1 MLDLLVI
8 GAGLAGLSAALTAAE
23 AGLSVRVIAKGM
35 GALHWSAG
43 TVDVLGYLPQTDA
56 PAERPLAQM
65 SELEP
70 AHPYALC
77 GAENVRAALAWFQS
91 IVAEQGLPY
100 VAAED
105 EANTWLPSPAGAKRP
120 AYLVPAAQTAG
131 TLDRRDPMLI
141 VGLQGMRDFYPTLIA
156 ENLGKQGIS
165 ARAAFVPLDKFTS
178 RRDANTIHLAQAFD
192 QPQRRRRFGEALARL
207 VRPGERIGLPAILG
221 LDDHAAVLSDLQAV
235 AGAPIFEIPT
245 LPPSVPGTR
254 LYRALRSR
262 LRHYSVRIEAGMEVI
277 GFSGGGKRIRWVET
291 ETSARPL
298 RHHAGAYLLAT
309 GGILGGG
316 FSSDAAGR
324 FWEVV
329 FDLPLSAP
337 PDRSQWFRGDFLDPR
352 GQPIFQAGVE
362 VDDGYRPVDADG
374 QPVYDNLWAAG
385 GLLAHADPLRE
396 RSLEGLSI
404 AAGRGAALALIRSAA
419 RQPAQT

>member
-56 PAERPLAQM
+56 PVERPLAQM
-65 SELEP
+65 SEFDP

-77 GAENVRAALAWFQS
+77 GVENVRTALAWFQS
-91 IVAEQGLPY
+91 LVAEQGLPY

-192 QPQRRRRFGEALARL
+192 QPQRRRCWRSAGPPRPSRRAHRPARHPRPGRPCNRP
-207 VRPGERIGLPAILG
+207 VRPASHR
-221 LDDHAAVLSDLQAV
+221 
-235 AGAPIFEIPT
+235 
-245 LPPSVPGTR
+245 R
-254 LYRALRSR
+254 
-262 LRHYSVRIEAGMEVI
+262 
-277 GFSGGGKRIRWVET
+277 
-291 ETSARPL
+291 RP
-298 RHHAGAYLLAT
+298 
-309 GGILGGG
+309 
-316 FSSDAAGR
+316 F
-324 FWEVV
+324 V
-329 FDLPLSAP
+329 
-337 PDRSQWFRGDFLDPR
+337 
-352 GQPIFQAGVE
+352 
-362 VDDGYRPVDADG
+362 
-374 QPVYDNLWAAG
+374 
-385 GLLAHADPLRE
+385 
-396 RSLEGLSI
+396 
-404 AAGRGAALALIRSAA
+404 
-419 RQPAQT
+419 

>member
-23 AGLSVRVIAKGM
+23 AGLNVRVIAKGL

-43 TVDVLGYLPQTDA
+43 TIDVLGYLPPSDA
-56 PAERPLAQM
+56 PAEQPLEQIT
-65 SELEP
+65 ELGQ

-91 IVAEQGLPY
+91 LIAEEGLSY
-100 VAAED
+100 IAAAG
-105 EANTWLPSPAGAKRP
+105 EANAWLPSPAGARRP
-120 AYLVPAAQTAG
+120 AYLVPAAQFAG
-131 TLDRRDPMLI
+131 ALDRPDPMLI
-141 VGLQGMRDFYPTLIA
+141 VGLLGMRDFYPALIA
-156 ENLGKQGIS
+156 ENLGKQGVS
-165 ARAAFVPLDKFTS
+165 ARAQFISVSEITD
-178 RRDANTIHLAQAFD
+178 RRDANTIHLAQAFE
-192 QPQRRRRFGEALARL
+192 QPHRRRRFAEALARL

-221 LDDHAAVLSDLQAV
+221 LDDHAAVLSELQSV
-235 AGAPIFEIPT
+235 AGAPVFEIPT
-245 LPPSVPGTR
+245 LPPSVPGAR

-262 LRHYSVRIEAGMEVI
+262 LRRYGVRIEAGMEAI
-277 GFSGGGKRIRWVET
+277 NFAAGGRLIRWVET

-298 RHHAGAYLLAT
+298 RHHAAAYLLAT

-324 FWEVV
+324 LWEVV

-337 PDRSQWFRGDFLDPR
+337 PDRNQWFRSEFLDPR

-362 VDDGYRPVDADG
+362 VDSGYRPVDATG

-404 AAGRGAALALIRSAA
+404 AAGRGAALALTRSAA
-419 RQPAQT
+419 RQPAHT